1 MIDPMVR
8 HIKPYSGEQQV
19 NRRTLWGWIFL
30 FFVSVL
36 FVDPA
41 ALSFMAALQGQ
52 DVYHNTLHPLME
64 GITTLGMA
72 RLYLVP
78 CAVLTAV
85 VLFKARRHPLSVI
98 LRPLPALPFFM
109 QALLVLPVMLFLA
122 KVAKILIGHARPK
135 TLLDMPNVPPFWEQY
150 HGPMIQD
157 AFHGLPSG
165 HTTTALTLAILAAR
179 FYPSLAW
186 PAYITAGGVMISRV
200 FLLEHEVSDVIGT
213 VVFVMI
219 LLPLIQRS
227 WDLFQGWAA
236 GKAGKRGR

>member
-19 NRRTLWGWIFL
+19 NRRALWGWIFL

-41 ALSFMAALQGQ
+41 ALSFMAALRGQ

-78 CAVLTAV
+78 CAVLTGV
-85 VLFKARRHPLSVI
+85 LLFKARRHPLSVL
-98 LRPLPALPFFM
+98 LRPLPALPFFV
-109 QALLVLPVMLFLA
+109 QTLLVLPVMLFLA

-150 HGPMIQD
+150 YGLRLQD
-157 AFHGLPSG
+157 AFHSLPSG
-165 HTTTALTLAILAAR
+165 HTTTAVTLAILAAR
-179 FYPSLAW
+179 FYPPLAW
-186 PAYITAGGVMISRV
+186 PAYITAGAVMMSRV
-200 FLLEHEVSDVIGT
+200 FLLEHEVSDVLGT
-213 VVFVMI
+213 VVFVMV
-219 LLPLIQRS
+219 LLPLITRA
-227 WDLFQGWAA
+227 WDLFRGLVTPQQGQ
-236 GKAGKRGR
+236 